1 VSSHH
6 LDDESAVLREAHLN
20 AAILGSVVDSSDDAI
35 TSRRLDGT
43 ILSWNPGAE
52 RMFGYS
58 AEEAIGRNL
67 ILSAEERKDEDYI
80 IAQMVE
86 GKTLEH
92 LETVRQRKDGS
103 KIDVSITA
111 SPVRDAMGS
120 IVASCRIVRDITARK
135 QAEQE
140 IANNS
145 IRLKVMID
153 STLDGLITI
162 DSKAVIQSLNATA
175 ERMFGFTRKEA
186 IGHSLD
192 MLTPDPFRTV
202 DDGYSASD
210 LKIGEVKIIGIGREV
225 TGQRKDGTIFPMD
238 LTVSAFR
245 VGDESGFVGIVRD
258 ITARKLV
265 EENSALLLASIV
277 ASSDDGIISKTLSGI
292 ITSWN
297 TSAERMFGFNA
308 RQAIGQ
314 HISIIVPPD
323 KIEEEAFIL
332 ERLNRGEEI
341 QFFDT
346 VRMGMNGQ
354 RIPVELTFSPVR
366 DGAGR
371 LIGVSKIMRNITG
384 RLEVETDR
392 HQTGAK
398 LRAVLD
404 HAVDGLITID
414 ARGNMES
421 FNPACKRIFG
431 YESEEVIG
439 KNIKMLMP
447 EPYRGGHDGYLSH
460 YAATGEAK
468 IIGTAGREVSGRRKD
483 GSVFPMD
490 LSVCVFELGD
500 GKHYSGIIRDTTE
513 RKAVEAE
520 RERIAAELARYT
532 RALERS
538 NLELDAFAYAA
549 SHDLKAPLRVI
560 HNASKWIE
568 EDLAGNLTAE
578 IRENMTLL
586 RSRVRRMDRLLD
598 DLLEYSRIGRE
609 TDSSHAEAIS
619 GTVLM
624 ENILGL
630 LSPPE
635 GFNVNASATFAGIE
649 VYRMP
654 LQQILINLIANAI
667 KHHDKKAGHIDVSV
681 EDLGS
686 MFHFSVKDDGPGI
699 PAEYH
704 EQIFRMFQTLK
715 PRDQVEGSG
724 MGLAMVRK
732 NIDIAGGELKVD
744 STVGQGSTFSF
755 TWPKQQMNLQN
766 RKHGFTRVE
775 ET

>member
-1 VSSHH
+1 VP
-6 LDDESAVLREAHLN
+6 REAHVK
-20 AAILGSVVDSSDDAI
+20 AALLASIVDSSDDAI
-35 TSRRLDGT
+35 TSRWLDGT
-43 ILSWNPGAE
+43 ILSWSPGAE

-58 AEEAIGRNL
+58 AEEVVGRNL
-67 ILSAEERKDEDYI
+67 LIPEEERREEEYI
-80 IAQMVE
+80 VAQMAG
-86 GKTLEH
+86 GKPVEH

-111 SPVRDAMGS
+111 SPVRDAMGN
-120 IVASCRIVRDITARK
+120 IVATCRIVRDITARK

-145 IRLKVMID
+145 MRLKVMLD

-162 DSKAVIQSLNATA
+162 DSKAVIQSLNASA
-175 ERMFGFTRKEA
+175 ERMFGFTPEEV
-186 IGHSLD
+186 IGRNLE
-192 MLTPDPFRTV
+192 MLTIDPFRNV
-202 DDGYSASD
+202 HDGYSARD
-210 LKIGEVKIIGIGREV
+210 LKIGEVKIIEIERDV
-225 TGQRKDGTIFPMD
+225 TGQRKDGTVFPMD

-245 VGDESGFVGIVRD
+245 VGNESGFVAIVRD

-265 EENSALLLASIV
+265 EDSGSLLLASIV
-277 ASSDDGIISKTLSGI
+277 ASSDDGIISKTLSGT

-314 HISIIVPPD
+314 HISIIVPPE
-323 KIEEEAFIL
+323 KIEEEAIIL
-332 ERLNRGEEI
+332 ERLNRGEEVHH
-341 QFFDT
+341 FET

-354 RIPVELTFSPVR
+354 RIPVELTISPVR
-366 DGAGR
+366 DGAGG
-371 LIGVSKIMRNITG
+371 LIGSSKIIRNITA
-384 RLEVETDR
+384 RMEVEAER
-392 HQTGAK
+392 HQTGAN
-398 LRAVLD
+398 LRALLD

-414 ARGNMES
+414 EYGNMES

-431 YESEEVIG
+431 YESEDVIG
-439 KNIKMLMP
+439 KNVKMLMP
-447 EPYRGGHDGYLSH
+447 EPYRAAHDGYLSH
-460 YAATGEAK
+460 YSATGEAR
-468 IIGTAGREVSGRRKD
+468 IIGTAGREVMGKRKD
-483 GSVFPMD
+483 GSIFPMD
-490 LSVCVFELGD
+490 LSVSVFELGG
-500 GKHYSGIIRDTTE
+500 GKHYSGIIRDITA
-513 RKAVEAE
+513 RKAAEAE
-520 RERIAAELARYT
+520 REEIAVELARYT

-560 HNASKWIE
+560 HNASMWIE

-609 TDSSHAEAIS
+609 TDNSHAEAIS

-630 LSPPE
+630 LAPPE
-635 GFNVNASATFAGIE
+635 CYVVKASFPFAGIE
-649 VYRMP
+649 VFRMP
-654 LQQILINLIANAI
+654 LQQILINLISNAI

-681 EDLGS
+681 EDLGA
-686 MFHFSVKDDGPGI
+686 MYHFSVKDDGPGI
-699 PAEYH
+699 PAQYH

-732 NIDIAGGELKVD
+732 HIDIAGGELKVE
-744 STVGQGSTFSF
+744 SAVGQGSTFSF

-766 RKHGFTRVE
+766 RKHRFTRVE

>member
-1 VSSHH
+1 
-6 LDDESAVLREAHLN
+6 LEDEAAVLREARVK
-20 AAILGSVVDSSDDAI
+20 AALLASIVDSSDDAI
-35 TSRRLDGT
+35 TSRRLEGT

-58 AEEAIGRNL
+58 AEEVIGRSL
-67 ILSAEERKDEDYI
+67 LLPEEARPDEDYI
-80 IAQMVE
+80 VAQLVG
-86 GKTLEH
+86 GKAVEH

-103 KIDVSITA
+103 KIDVSISA
-111 SPVRDAMGS
+111 SPVRDAMGNM
-120 IVASCRIVRDITARK
+120 VATCRIVRDITARK

-145 IRLKVMID
+145 MRLKVMLD

-175 ERMFGFTRKEA
+175 ERMFGFTREEA

-225 TGQRKDGTIFPMD
+225 TGQRKDGTVFPMD

-341 QFFDT
+341 QHFDT

-354 RIPVELTFSPVR
+354 RIPVELTVSPVR

-371 LIGVSKIMRNITG
+371 LIGASKIMRNITG
-384 RLEVETDR
+384 RREVETDR

-460 YAATGEAK
+460 YATTGEAQ

-500 GKHYSGIIRDTTE
+500 GKHYSGIIRDITA

-538 NLELDAFAYAA
+538 NQELDAFAYAA

-560 HNASKWIE
+560 HNASMWIE

-578 IRENMTLL
+578 IRENMILL

-630 LSPPE
+630 ISPPQ
-635 GFNVNASATFAGIE
+635 GFNVSATATFAGIE

-654 LQQILINLIANAI
+654 LQQILINLISNAI
-667 KHHDKKAGHIDVSV
+667 KHHDKKAGRIEVSV
-681 EDLGS
+681 EDLGP
-686 MFHFSVKDDGPGI
+686 MFRFRVKDDGPGI
-699 PAEYH
+699 SAQYH
-704 EQIFRMFQTLK
+704 EQVFKMFQTLK

-732 NIDIAGGELKVD
+732 NVDVAGGELQLE
-744 STVGQGSTFSF
+744 SALGQGSTFSF
-755 TWPKQQMNLQN
+755 TWPKQQINMQN
-766 RKHGFTRVE
+766 IKHRFPRVE
-775 ET
+775 QT

>member
-1 VSSHH
+1 VPSNR
-6 LDDESAVLREAHLN
+6 LDDEAAVLREARAK
-20 AAILGSVVDSSDDAI
+20 AALLASIVDSSDDAI
-35 TSRRLDGT
+35 TSVRLDGT
-43 ILSWNPGAE
+43 ILSWNLGAE
-52 RMFGYS
+52 RMFGYR
-58 AEEAIGRNL
+58 AEEVIGQNL
-67 ILSAEERKDEDYI
+67 LLPEEARGEEEYI
-80 IAQMVE
+80 VAQMVG
-86 GKTLEH
+86 GKPLEH

-111 SPVRDAMGS
+111 SPVRDEIGG
-120 IVASCRIVRDITARK
+120 IVATCRIVRDITARK

-145 IRLKVMID
+145 MRLKVMID

-162 DSKAVIQSLNATA
+162 DSNAMIQSLNASA
-175 ERMFGFTRKEA
+175 ERMFGFTREEA
-186 IGHSLD
+186 IGRNLGI
-192 MLTPDPFRTV
+192 LTPDPFRTV
-202 DDGYSASD
+202 NDGYSASD

-225 TGQRKDGTIFPMD
+225 TGQRKDGTVFPMD

-245 VGDESGFVGIVRD
+245 AGNESGLVGIVRD
-258 ITARKLV
+258 ITARKLA
-265 EENSALLLASIV
+265 EQNSALLLASVV

-323 KIEEEAFIL
+323 KIEEEVFIL

-341 QFFDT
+341 QHFET
-346 VRMGMNGQ
+346 VRIGMNGQ
-354 RIPVELTFSPVR
+354 RIPVEINVSPVR

-371 LIGVSKIMRNITG
+371 LTGASKILRHVTG
-384 RLEVETDR
+384 RTVKPEH
-392 HQTGAK
+392 HQAGAK

-404 HAVDGLITID
+404 HSVDGLITID

-421 FNPACKRIFG
+421 FNPACNRIFG

-447 EPYRGGHDGYLSH
+447 EPYRSGHDGYLSH
-460 YAATGEAK
+460 YSATGEAH

-500 GKHYSGIIRDTTE
+500 GKHYSGIIRDNTA

-532 RALERS
+532 SALERS
-538 NLELDAFAYAA
+538 NQELDAFAYAA
-549 SHDLKAPLRVI
+549 SHDLKASLRVI
-560 HNASKWIE
+560 HNASTWIE
-568 EDLAGNLTAE
+568 EDLKGNLTAE

-609 TDSSHAEAIS
+609 TDNSHVEAIS
-619 GTVLM
+619 GAALM

-630 LSPPE
+630 LSPPQ
-635 GFNVNASATFAGIE
+635 GFIVSATSTFAGIE
-649 VYRMP
+649 VFRMP
-654 LQQILINLIANAI
+654 LQQILINLISNSI
-667 KHHDKKAGHIDVSV
+667 KHHDKKAGRIEVSV
-681 EDLGS
+681 EDHFGA
-686 MFHFSVKDDGPGI
+686 MFLFSVKDDGPGI
-699 PAEYH
+699 PAQYH
-704 EQIFRMFQTLK
+704 EQVFKMFQTLK

-732 NIDIAGGELKVD
+732 HVDVAGGELKLE

-755 TWPKQQMNLQN
+755 TWPKQASH
-766 RKHGFTRVE
+766 KI
-775 ET
+775 